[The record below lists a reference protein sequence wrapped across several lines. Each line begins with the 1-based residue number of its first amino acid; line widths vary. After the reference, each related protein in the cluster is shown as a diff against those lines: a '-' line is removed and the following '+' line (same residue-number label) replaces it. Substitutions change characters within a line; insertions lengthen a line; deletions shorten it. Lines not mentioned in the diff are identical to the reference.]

1 MSGADQVS
9 EILSVDDFAPD
20 LRAQIDKWLES
31 NASTY
36 SSLINQDCGEGCH
49 FDLEEQLH
57 TLSWS
62 NLASEID
69 MPFDRLR
76 KKVEVAR
83 KLYRYYAPDLSR
95 AAALTPLSAASVY
108 RLCGLLLKAA
118 LVRSDARYL
127 NTALKLLDGVLG
139 RDELEFPKE
148 LRSFALATL
157 QALVPTESS
166 SS

>member
-1 MSGADQVS
+1 MSA
-9 EILSVDDFAPD
+9 ILSLDDFSPD
-20 LRAQIDKWLES
+20 LRAQIDEWLAS
-31 NASTY
+31 TASTY
-36 SSLINQDCGEGCH
+36 SSLIRQDGDEDCH

-62 NLASEID
+62 NLAPEID
-69 MPFDRLR
+69 MPLDRLR

-83 KLYRYYAPDLSR
+83 KLYRYYAPDLSH
-95 AAALTPLSAASVY
+95 AAAPTPLSAAGVH

-118 LVRSDARYL
+118 LVRCDARYL

-139 RDELEFPKE
+139 RDELEFPQV

-157 QALVPTESS
+157 QALVPTEPSS
-166 SS
+166 S